1 MNDLVNMEG
10 CEEQKAPAGC
20 GGISW
25 EKSLQESG
33 SNGRKGL
40 WWQRDADGSVEFKI
54 TSRTGGI
61 GFGNPLAVGSEE
73 KGRLR
78 YRSVKF

>member
-1 MNDLVNMEG
+1 MNGLVHVEE
-10 CEEQKAPAGC
+10 CEEQEKPAGC

-25 EKSLQESG
+25 EKLLQESG

-40 WWQRDADGSVEFKI
+40 WWQRDTDGSVEFKI

-61 GFGNPLAVGSEE
+61 GFGSPLAVGSKE
-73 KGRLR
+73 KGR
-78 YRSVKF
+78 